1 MGPDARLPARVTAEP
16 DGPYFEDLRRGDVF
30 DTAPPMTLTEGTAA
44 AHRMVVGE
52 RLRLT
57 LDAGLSCRVTGRD
70 RPLASPALVWDT
82 AIGQSTVVT
91 QHVRANLYYR
101 GLAFRRLPSLDDTLH
116 TAAEVFAL
124 RQNRLRSDRPATGM
138 VVLRITTCDQEGRT
152 VLEFTRCAMV
162 LLRDATARTGHA
174 DDVSAFLVPAA
185 PGRAD
190 HDAATDWNLDSFT
203 KELPTR
209 LQRQLAPGTTW
220 RVESGDVVSAAPELA
235 RLTLNLARTHHDD
248 ATGARLV
255 YGGHTIGLALSQ
267 VVRALPELVTV
278 LAWDSCEH
286 LGPVHEGDTLTSTVT
301 LELLEP
307 RSDGGRRARLH
318 SRVTA
323 RSGSGAT
330 PREVLDWHLVGLL
343 A

>member
-1 MGPDARLPARVTAEP
+1 MTTEP

-30 DTAPPMTLTEGTAA
+30 DTAPPMTLTDGTAA
-44 AHRMVVGE
+44 AHRMVLGE

-101 GLAFRRLPSLDDTLH
+101 GLSFRRLPSLGDTLH
-116 TAAEVFAL
+116 TAVEVVAL
-124 RQNRLRSDRPATGM
+124 RQNRVRSDRPATGM

-162 LLRDATARTGHA
+162 LLRDASVWTGHV
-174 DDVSAFLVPAA
+174 DDVSAFLVAA
-185 PGRAD
+185 AGPSEAD
-190 HDAATDWNLDSFT
+190 HDAATDWRLESFT

-209 LQRQLAPGTTW
+209 LQRQLVPGTVW
-220 RVESGDVVSAAPELA
+220 RVKSGDVVSAAPELA

-248 ATGARLV
+248 AAGARLV

-267 VVRALPELVTV
+267 VVRTLPELVTV

-307 RSDGGRRARLH
+307 RSDGGRRARLR

-323 RSGSGAT
+323 RSGPGAA
-330 PREVLDWHLVGLL
+330 PRDVLDWRMVGLL
-343 A
+343 P